1 MLYGGRD
8 AVVEGDGGHL
18 LRLAAS
24 HRLGERRPAVAAPG
38 DEAQLGAESL
48 RGDLA
53 VQRIGGDAVVT
64 EDENVTARHDGG
76 H

>member
-1 MLYGGRD
+1 MLDGGRD
-8 AVVEGDGGHL
+8 AVVEGDRGHL
-18 LRLAAS
+18 LPLRRP
-24 HRLGERRPAVAAPG
+24 HRLGERRPAIAAPG